1 MTEGLR
7 LRPVLEADLDRLDE
21 IFAEPD
27 GIGVFNWGGFT
38 GRGVWRKR
46 FAENGLL
53 SDEKSVLIIELDGL
67 DIGFVSWSKI
77 RTGQVSYVQ
86 EFGITVWP
94 EHRGK
99 GHGTTAQRLL
109 ARYLFAHDPG
119 HRIQARTELDNLAE
133 QRSLEKAGF
142 IREAVMREYYF
153 RDGAWRDEVVY
164 RMLRSELPVDDQAD
178 GQAAEDH
185 G

>member
-7 LRPVLEADLDRLDE
+7 LRPVREADLDRLDE

-27 GIGVFNWGGFT
+27 GIGVFNWGGFSD
-38 GRGVWRKR
+38 RGAWRRR

-53 SDEKSVLIIELDGL
+53 ADDKSVLMIDLDRL
-67 DIGFVSWSKI
+67 DIGFVSWTKAHAGP
-77 RTGQVSYVQ
+77 TSYVL

-99 GHGTTAQRLL
+99 GHGAAAQRLL

-119 HRIQARTELDNLAE
+119 NRIQAYTELDNVAE
-133 QRSLEKAGF
+133 QRALEKAGF
-142 IREAVMREYYF
+142 TREAVLRECYF
-153 RDGAWRDEVVY
+153 RDGAWRDEVLY
-164 RMLRSELPVDDQAD
+164 RMLRSELPVDDEPD
-178 GQAAEDH
+178 GEPAEDR